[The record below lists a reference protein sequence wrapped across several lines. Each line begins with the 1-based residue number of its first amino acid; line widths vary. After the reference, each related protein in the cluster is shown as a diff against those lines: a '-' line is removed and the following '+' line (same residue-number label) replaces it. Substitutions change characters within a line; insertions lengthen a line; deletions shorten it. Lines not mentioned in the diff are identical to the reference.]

1 MQIAEA
7 QELLRQV
14 QFSVIILRTA
24 GIAQILLGVLL
35 VLPETGP
42 LLMVIILHK
51 SLLKLM
57 LIALAMDNQIMFV
70 ALVIDNR

>member
-24 GIAQILLGVLL
+24 GIAQILLGVLW
-35 VLPETGP
+35 VLPETGT

-51 SLLKLM
+51 SLRKLM

-70 ALVIDNR
+70 AQVIDNR

>member
-1 MQIAEA
+1 MQIAVA
-7 QELLRQV
+7 QQLLPQV

-24 GIAQILLGVLL
+24 GIVQILLGVLW
-35 VLPETGP
+35 VLPETGI
-42 LLMVIILHK
+42 LLMGIILHK

-57 LIALAMDNQIMFV
+57 LIALTMDNQIMFV